1 MSKNLV
7 IVESPT
13 KAKTISKILG
23 DDFRVVSSMGH
34 IIDLPAKKLGVDVE
48 DKFKPAYVVIPGRK
62 KILAQ
67 LKKEA
72 KGKENI
78 YIATD
83 PDREGEAIG
92 WQIKEK
98 LFKGKNVMRVSFHE
112 ITPHAVSESFK
123 NAREFDTKMI
133 EAQVGRRVLDRIVG
147 YFLSPLLWKKIARG
161 LSAGR
166 VQSIGLRLIVERERQ
181 IQKFIPSEYWE
192 IAAEL
197 FKPKV
202 SGESSF
208 LAKLEKIDNQKAEI
222 KQNIAAEE
230 ICRQLKDKEFKVVG
244 IKKAEKKRNPPAPF
258 ITSTMQ
264 QEAFNKLRY
273 NASKTMLI
281 AQQLY
286 EGIDIGEDNPVGL
299 ITYMR
304 TDSPTVAAEAISQV
318 REHIG
323 RNFGKDFVPEK
334 PNIYK
339 AKKSA
344 QEAHEAI
351 RPSYV
356 ARSPESLKNFLNH
369 DQIRLYELI
378 YNRFL
383 ASQMKPAE
391 FLATS
396 VDILA
401 DKYLFAAS
409 GSHLLFEGF
418 LAVYNK
424 DAEEE
429 KEDAEEEKEKTKNV
443 IPPLEEGEILGL
455 NTLTPSQHFTKPPP
469 RYSDSSL
476 IKALEEEG
484 IGRPSTYAPI
494 IYTIILRDYV
504 RRIKGYLN
512 PSELGFKV
520 NDLLVEYFPQIV
532 DVKFTALVEEKLDE
546 VEEGTLERAKVLED
560 FYLPFK
566 ESLDFAQANIV
577 KEVITTDQ
585 VCDKC
590 GKPLIV
596 KWGRR
601 GKFLSCSGFPECK
614 NSKSITSGVKCPNEN
629 CGGELIERH
638 SRRGFFY
645 GCSNIL
651 NVLLLRVI
659 CRKIKKRRIRK
670 LSLKSIL
677 NKIQRTKVCF
687 LSAAEFNH
695 GKIYRKIYPLPGD

>member
-13 KAKTISKILG
+13 KARTIGKILG
-23 DDFRVVSSMGH
+23 ADYSVVSSMGH

-48 DKFKPAYVVIPGRK
+48 NKFEPAYVVIPAK
-62 KILAQ
+62 KKLLTQ

-72 KGKENI
+72 KGKEKI

-92 WQIKEK
+92 WQIKDK
-98 LFKGKNVMRVSFHE
+98 IFKGKDVLRVSFHE
-112 ITPHAVSESFK
+112 ITPHAVSEAFK
-123 NAREFDTKMI
+123 VARDFDLKMI
-133 EAQVGRRVLDRIVG
+133 EAQVGRRVLDRLVG
-147 YFLSPLLWKKIARG
+147 YFLSPLLWKKLARG

-166 VQSIGLRLIVERERQ
+166 VQSVGLRLICERERL
-181 IQKFIPSEYWE
+181 IQKFTASEYWE
-192 IAAEL
+192 VVADL

-202 SGESSF
+202 SGVSGFS
-208 LAKLEKIDNQKAEI
+208 AKLEKVDGKKAELGHNLDA
-222 KQNIAAEE
+222 QG
-230 ICRQLKDKEFKVVG
+230 ICDLLKDKEFKVAG
-244 IKKAEKKRNPPAPF
+244 IKKTEKKRYSPAPF

-264 QEAFNKLRY
+264 QEAFNKLRF

-286 EGIDIGEDNPVGL
+286 EGIDVGEDNPVGL

-304 TDSPTVAAEAISQV
+304 TDSPNVATIAIEEV

-323 RNFGKDFVPEK
+323 RSFGKDFLPEK
-334 PNIYK
+334 PNVYK

-356 ARSPESLKNFLNH
+356 SRSPESLKNFLNH

-396 VDILA
+396 VDITA
-401 DKYLFAAS
+401 DKYLFVAN

-418 LAVYNK
+418 LAAYNK
-424 DAEEE
+424 IEDEE
-429 KEDAEEEKEKTKNV
+429 KEEDQEEKEKIKNV
-443 IPPLEEGEILGL
+443 IPPLEPGEVLGL
-455 NTLTPSQHFTKPPP
+455 EKLTPSQHFTKPPA

-494 IYTIILRDYV
+494 IYTIIMRDYV

-512 PSELGFKV
+512 PTELGFKV
-520 NDLLVEYFPQIV
+520 NDMLVEYFPKIL
-532 DVKFTALVEEKLDE
+532 DFKFTALMEEKLDE
-546 VEEGTLERAKVLED
+546 IEEGTLNRQQVLEE
-560 FYLPFK
+560 FYAPFK

-590 GKPLIV
+590 AKPMIV

-601 GKFLSCSGFPECK
+601 GKFLSCSAFPECK
-614 NSKSITSGVKCPNEN
+614 NSKSITSGVKCPAEN

-638 SRRGFFY
+638 SDRGVFY
-645 GCSNIL
+645 GCSNYPK
-651 NVLLLRVI
+651 
-659 CRKIKKRRIRK
+659 CTFT
-670 LSLKSIL
+670 S
-677 NKIQRTKVCF
+677 RT
-687 LSAAEFNH
+687 
-695 GKIYRKIYPLPGD
+695 LPEDKE

>member
-23 DDFRVVSSMGH
+23 NDFRVISSMGH

-48 DKFKPAYVVIPGRK
+48 DKFKPVYVVIPRKK
-62 KILAQ
+62 KILSQ

-98 LFKGKNVMRVSFHE
+98 VFKGKNVLRVSFHE
-112 ITPHAVSESFK
+112 ITPHAVAEAFK
-123 NAREFDTKMI
+123 NAREFNHKMI
-133 EAQVGRRVLDRIVG
+133 EAQVGRRVLDRMVG

-166 VQSIGLRLIVERERQ
+166 VQSVGLRLIVERERE
-181 IQKFIPSEYWE
+181 IQKFTAAEYWE
-192 IAAEL
+192 IVAEL
-197 FKPKV
+197 FKPKI

-208 LAKLEKIDNQKAEI
+208 CAKLEKIDNQKAQI
-222 KQNIAAEE
+222 KDSQSAQV
-230 ICRQLKDKEFKVVG
+230 ICDYLRNKEFKVLE
-244 IKKAEKKRNPPAPF
+244 IKKTEKKRYSPAPF

-264 QEAFNKLRY
+264 QEAFNKLRF
-273 NASKTMLI
+273 NASKTMLV

-304 TDSPTVAAEAISQV
+304 TDSPQVAAEAILEV
-318 REHIG
+318 REHIA
-323 RNFGKDFVPEK
+323 RNYGQGSLPDK
-334 PNIYK
+334 PNVFK

-351 RPSYV
+351 RPSYIC
-356 ARSPESLKNFLNH
+356 RSPESLKHFLNH

-391 FLATS
+391 FLSTS
-396 VDILA
+396 VDILV
-401 DKYLFAAS
+401 DKYLFVAS

-418 LAVYNK
+418 LAVYSKN
-424 DAEEE
+424 ETEE
-429 KEDAEEEKEKTKNV
+429 KEDAQEEKEKISNV
-443 IPPLEEGEILGL
+443 IPPLEPNEVLGL
-455 NTLTPSQHFTKPPP
+455 KQLNPSQHFTKPPA

-476 IKALEEEG
+476 IKALEEDG

-520 NDLLVEYFPQIV
+520 NDMLVEYFPKII
-532 DVKFTALVEEKLDE
+532 DIKFTAAIEEKLDQ
-546 VEEGTLERAKVLED
+546 VEEGSLERTKVLTD

-585 VCDKC
+585 LCDKC

-614 NSKSITSGVKCPNEN
+614 HSKSITSGIKCSVEN

-638 SRRGFFY
+638 SKRGFFY
-645 GCSNIL
+645 GCSNFPK
-651 NVLLLRVI
+651 
-659 CRKIKKRRIRK
+659 CTFT
-670 LSLKSIL
+670 S
-677 NKIQRTKVCF
+677 RT
-687 LSAAEFNH
+687 
-695 GKIYRKIYPLPGD
+695 LPEDQPADK

>member
-13 KAKTISKILG
+13 KAKTIGKILG
-23 DDFRVVSSMGH
+23 SNYTVVSSMGH

-48 DKFKPAYVVIPGRK
+48 NKFEPEYVVIPAK
-62 KILAQ
+62 KKLLTQ
-67 LKKEA
+67 LRKEA
-72 KGKENI
+72 KTKEKI

-98 LFKGKNVMRVSFHE
+98 VFKGKDVLRVSFHE
-112 ITPHAVSESFK
+112 ITPGAVAQAFK
-123 NAREFDTKMI
+123 NARDFNIKMI
-133 EAQVGRRVLDRIVG
+133 EAQVGRRVLDRLVG
-147 YFLSPLLWKKIARG
+147 YFLSPLLWKKLARG

-166 VQSIGLRLIVERERQ
+166 VQSVGLRLIVERERL
-181 IQKFIPSEYWE
+181 IQKFVASEYWE
-192 IAAEL
+192 IVAEL
-197 FKPKV
+197 FKPKI
-202 SGESSF
+202 SGQSNFS
-208 LAKLEKIDNQKAEI
+208 AKLEKVDGKKAEI
-222 KQNIAAEE
+222 KNDKDAQA
-230 ICRQLKDKEFKVVG
+230 ICEQLKDKEFKVLE
-244 IKKAEKKRNPPAPF
+244 IKKTEKKRYPAAPF

-264 QEAFNKLRY
+264 QEAFNKLRF
-273 NASKTMLI
+273 NASKTMLV

-304 TDSPTVAAEAISQV
+304 TDSPNVASVAIIEA

-323 RNFGKDFVPEK
+323 RIFGKDFLPKE
-334 PNIYK
+334 PNVFK

-356 ARSPESLKNFLNH
+356 SRSPESLKSFLNH

-396 VDILA
+396 VDIIA
-401 DKYLFAAS
+401 DKYLFVAN

-418 LAVYNK
+418 LAAYNK
-424 DAEEE
+424 IEDEDKEE
-429 KEDAEEEKEKTKNV
+429 EEEKEKAKNV

-455 NTLTPSQHFTKPPP
+455 EKLTPSQHFTKPPP

-494 IYTIILRDYV
+494 IYTIIMRDYV

-512 PSELGFKV
+512 PTELGFKV
-520 NDLLVEYFPQIV
+520 CDMLVEYFPKIL
-532 DVKFTALVEEKLDE
+532 DFKFTALMEEKLDE
-546 VEEGTLERAKVLED
+546 IEEGTLNRLKVLED
-560 FYLPFK
+560 FYVPFK

-614 NSKSITSGVKCPNEN
+614 NSKSITSGVKCPAEN

-638 SRRGFFY
+638 SRRGVFY
-645 GCSNIL
+645 GCSNFPK
-651 NVLLLRVI
+651 
-659 CRKIKKRRIRK
+659 CTFT
-670 LSLKSIL
+670 S
-677 NKIQRTKVCF
+677 RT
-687 LSAAEFNH
+687 
-695 GKIYRKIYPLPGD
+695 LPEDKEGDS

>member
-1 MSKNLV
+1 M

-48 DKFKPAYVVIPGRK
+48 DKFKPTYVVIPGRK

-98 LFKGKNVMRVSFHE
+98 LFKGKNVLRVSFHE
-112 ITPHAVSESFK
+112 ITPHAVAEAFK
-123 NAREFDTKMI
+123 NAREFDLKMI
-133 EAQVGRRVLDRIVG
+133 EAQIGRRVLDRMVG

-166 VQSIGLRLIVERERQ
+166 VQSVGLRLIVERERQ
-181 IQKFIPSEYWE
+181 IQQFTACEYWE
-192 IAAEL
+192 ISVEL

-202 SGESSF
+202 SGQSNF
-208 LAKLEKIDNQKAEI
+208 YAKLEKIDQKKIELNCQLDAQSI
-222 KQNIAAEE
+222 SD
-230 ICRQLKDKEFKVVG
+230 QLKDKEFKVLQV
-244 IKKAEKKRNPPAPF
+244 KKTEKKRYPPAPF

-264 QEAFNKLRY
+264 QEAFNKFRFS
-273 NASKTMLI
+273 ASKTMLI

-304 TDSPTVAAEAISQV
+304 TDSPQVAAEAIVEV

-323 RNFGKDFVPEK
+323 RSFGKDSIPEK
-334 PNIYK
+334 PNVFK

-351 RPSYV
+351 RPSYIS
-356 ARSPESLKNFLNH
+356 RSPESLKNFLSH

-391 FLATS
+391 FLATA

-401 DKYLFAAS
+401 DKYLFVAN

-424 DAEEE
+424 IQTTEQEEI
-429 KEDAEEEKEKTKNV
+429 DEEKEKAKNV
-443 IPPLEEGEILGL
+443 VPPLEVGELLGL
-455 NTLTPSQHFTKPPP
+455 KNITPSQHFTKPPG
-469 RYSDSSL
+469 RFSDSTL

-520 NDLLVEYFPQIV
+520 NDLLVEYFPKII
-532 DVKFTALVEEKLDE
+532 DVKFTALIEEKLDE
-546 VEEGTLERAKVLED
+546 IAEGTLSRAKILED

-577 KEVITTDQ
+577 KEVVITQ
-585 VCDKC
+585 ELCDKC
-590 GKPLIV
+590 GKPLII

-601 GKFLSCSGFPECK
+601 GKFLSCSAFPECK
-614 NSKSITSGVKCPNEN
+614 NSKSITSGVKCGAGN
-629 CGGELIERH
+629 CTGELIERR
-638 SRRGFFY
+638 SKRGFFY
-645 GCSNIL
+645 GCSNFPTCTFTS
-651 NVLLLRVI
+651 RD
-659 CRKIKKRRIRK
+659 
-670 LSLKSIL
+670 
-677 NKIQRTKVCF
+677 
-687 LSAAEFNH
+687 
-695 GKIYRKIYPLPGD
+695 LPQDKE

>member
-1 MSKNLV
+1 MKNLV

-13 KAKTISKILG
+13 KARTISKILG
-23 DDFRVVSSMGH
+23 ADYTVVSSMGH

-48 DKFKPAYVVIPGRK
+48 NKFEPAYVVIPAK
-62 KILAQ
+62 KKLLTQ

-72 KGKENI
+72 KGKEKI

-92 WQIKEK
+92 WQIKDK
-98 LFKGKNVMRVSFHE
+98 IFKGKDVLRVSFHE
-112 ITPHAVSESFK
+112 ITPHAVSEAFK
-123 NAREFDTKMI
+123 GARDFDLKMI
-133 EAQVGRRVLDRIVG
+133 EAQVGRRVLDRLVG

-166 VQSIGLRLIVERERQ
+166 VQSVGLRLICERERL
-181 IQKFIPSEYWE
+181 IQKFTASEYWE
-192 IAAEL
+192 IVADL

-202 SGESSF
+202 SGETHF
-208 LAKLEKIDNQKAEI
+208 TAKLEKVDGKKLEI
-222 KQNIAAEE
+222 ERQPDAQNI
-230 ICRQLKDKEFKVVG
+230 CDLLKDKEFKVSE
-244 IKKAEKKRNPPAPF
+244 IKKTEKKRYPPPPF

-264 QEAFNKLRY
+264 QEAFNKLRF

-286 EGIDIGEDNPVGL
+286 EGIDVGEDNPVGL

-304 TDSPTVAAEAISQV
+304 TDSPNVATVAIAEV

-323 RNFGKDFVPEK
+323 RSFGKDFLPDK
-334 PNIYK
+334 PNVYK

-356 ARSPESLKNFLNH
+356 CRSPQSLTSFLNH
-369 DQIRLYELI
+369 DQIRLYKLI

-396 VDILA
+396 VDITA
-401 DKYLFAAS
+401 DKYSFVAN

-418 LAVYNK
+418 LAAYNK
-424 DAEEE
+424 IEDEEKEAEEE
-429 KEDAEEEKEKTKNV
+429 SDKEKTKNV
-443 IPPLEEGEILGL
+443 IPPLEQGEVLGL
-455 NTLTPSQHFTKPPP
+455 EKLTPSQHFTKPPA

-494 IYTIILRDYV
+494 IYTIIMRDYV

-512 PSELGFKV
+512 PTELGFKV
-520 NDLLVEYFPQIV
+520 NDMLVEYFPKIL
-532 DVKFTALVEEKLDE
+532 DFKFTALMEEELDQI
-546 VEEGTLERAKVLED
+546 EEGTLKRQDVLSK
-560 FYLPFK
+560 FYAPFK

-585 VCDKC
+585 LCDKC
-590 GKPLIV
+590 SKPMII

-601 GKFLSCSGFPECK
+601 GKFLSCSAFPECK
-614 NSKSITSGVKCPNEN
+614 NSKSITSGVKCPAEN

-638 SRRGFFY
+638 STRGVFY
-645 GCSNIL
+645 GCSNFPK
-651 NVLLLRVI
+651 
-659 CRKIKKRRIRK
+659 CTFT
-670 LSLKSIL
+670 S
-677 NKIQRTKVCF
+677 RT
-687 LSAAEFNH
+687 
-695 GKIYRKIYPLPGD
+695 LPEDKEE